1 MDSVKKEENRSMVDT
16 ADAELVRAVMEFHLA
31 EAATYCLDHSS
42 LEVGLAE
49 SIKAEALKMELARSA
64 TARKGLED
72 AIEVRKPAGKH
83 PGGYDPVGL
92 LGVYALV
99 HLITGMLVINPSIR
113 EEPGVLPE
121 MWADALELADSALNS
136 LIPNIPEPREEA
148 VNV

>member
-42 LEVGLAE
+42 LEAGLAE
-49 SIKAEALKMELARSA
+49 SIKAEALKVELDRSA
-64 TARKGLED
+64 AAAKSLED
-72 AIEVRKPAGKH
+72 AIEVRKPARKY

-92 LGVYALV
+92 LGVHALV

-121 MWADALELADSALNS
+121 MWADALELADSALMD
-136 LIPNIPEPREEA
+136 LIPPVPEPKED
-148 VNV
+148 